1 MSMPWVLR
9 SGEGVFALIC
19 LYEVEMVLVQGVRA
33 LLLPRRRPRL
43 KGCNGTKIGQFL
55 VTWVKGKGASG
66 LDKSTKKAYYG
77 MKGNSLSTWGEVDMV
92 TEEAQPEEPKE
103 AKAIKEAEL
112 SKPKIMKVV
121 AEMVNE
127 AEVQI
132 SRRKEFL
139 KHQESHLQVLSKAHN
154 EKLKKKAELKN
165 KSYDNYVWTIT
176 SRKKPEKINE
186 IYIHLRTRPITITIY
201 RNNNP
206 RNFKVLKN
214 FKFGDFSLSEW
225 DERNA
230 INPKKSK

>member
-1 MSMPWVLR
+1 
-9 SGEGVFALIC
+9 
-19 LYEVEMVLVQGVRA
+19 
-33 LLLPRRRPRL
+33 
-43 KGCNGTKIGQFL
+43 
-55 VTWVKGKGASG
+55 
-66 LDKSTKKAYYG
+66 
-77 MKGNSLSTWGEVDMV
+77 
-92 TEEAQPEEPKE
+92 
-103 AKAIKEAEL
+103 
-112 SKPKIMKVV
+112 MKVV

-230 INPKKSK
+230 INPKKSKRKKKAIELEPETYIAGLHCNKTLPEGVKFMKNLVIEKPRHGLFFIDAF